1 MSNPGCS
8 LMSSVGVMKATWGKV
23 CIQIVIVVTFRE
35 ADDALV
41 FASFREQFKG
51 IERDEILTVPKV
63 IVLPTDAEL
72 VQQVEDDRVIEAP
85 FSDVVGRVTAR
96 RAAAKVQ
103 VVRIGWAEQR
113 AEVVSADG
121 EVLEEVVVVRQV
133 RRGAVGGIE
142 AVHLA
147 VVPLIVNGGPGVRG
161 VGGIQRREVCR

>member
-1 MSNPGCS
+1 
-8 LMSSVGVMKATWGKV
+8 
-23 CIQIVIVVTFRE
+23 
-35 ADDALV
+35 
-41 FASFREQFKG
+41 KG
-51 IERDEILTVPKV
+51 IERDEILTVPKD

-103 VVRIGWAEQR
+103 VVRIGWAEKR

-161 VGGIQRREVCR
+161 VGGIQRRAASSSVARRSARQTMRIRS